1 MRDKLHAID
10 QGSGPPLLLV
20 HGFPLDHTMWR
31 HQMEAFASE
40 CRVIAPTCVDLAIR
54 PLSRLPPRPA
64 YRWPTTP
71 TIWRPCWRNSK
82 CISRSR
88 CAQFSMGGY
97 IAWQFY
103 HRHRAKLRRIVLCDT
118 KAAADTPKVRETRY
132 KMAESVE
139 GWGAAHVATL
149 MVTKLFD
156 PATLSDD
163 AKLVDEV
170 RHVIGRTNP
179 VAIAAA
185 QRGMAHRED
194 QIAALAAIDVPVLYV
209 VGKADQISPPDEMK
223 AMADAT
229 PGAEYVEVPTRGI
242 SVPWRIRASLTGRS
256 RSSCGG
262 SHRPFVS
269 RVAASQVGWPSGRKT
284 RGRRAEPVRPIVAN
298 S

>member
-40 CRVIAPTCVDLAIR
+40 CRVIAPDLRGFGDSSIEPIAAKTGVSMADYADDLAALLEELEV
-54 PLSRLPPRPA
+54 PQPVTL
-64 YRWPTTP
+64 
-71 TIWRPCWRNSK
+71 
-82 CISRSR
+82 
-88 CAQFSMGGY
+88 CAFSMGGY

-103 HRHRAKLRRIVLCDT
+103 HRHRAKLRALVLCDT

-149 MVTKLFD
+149 MVTKLFA

-229 PGAEYVEVPTRGI
+229 PGAEYVEVPSAGHLSPLENPR
-242 SVPWRIRASLTGRS
+242 VVNRAIEEFL
-256 RSSCGG
+256 
-262 SHRPFVS
+262 
-269 RVAASQVGWPSGRKT
+269 
-284 RGRRAEPVRPIVAN
+284 RRLP
-298 S
+298 